1 MLIFLAIILLVLLP
15 SPWNVV
21 GFVVLLPIW
30 VLELVA
36 WNRTMRHRRT
46 VVGTQ
51 TMLGREAVVSTPCRP
66 RGQVRIDGETWEAI
80 CEAGAATGDVVR
92 ITRVDGL
99 TLVVEP
105 ATGRNGARPG
115 ASSGGA

>member
-21 GFVVLLPIW
+21 GFVVVLPIW
-30 VLELVA
+30 VLELMA
-36 WNRTMRHRRT
+36 WNRTMKNRRK

-51 TMLGREAVVSTPCRP
+51 TMIGREAVVTAPCRP
-66 RGQVRIDGETWEAI
+66 RGQVRIDGEIWEAI
-80 CEAGAATGDVVR
+80 CDAGATTGDVVR

-99 TLVVEP
+99 TLLVEP
-105 ATGRNGARPG
+105 ATGRNGGKPAP
-115 ASSGGA
+115 SGGA